1 MDSPGANQYLENHA
15 VPGNVPRKALQ
26 LPRRSRSAGSKR
38 AALCKTLRCVAKEQ
52 LSNPTNGVLNLE
64 GSARPPGEVGWKPA
78 GDTPI
83 TGTPG
88 CCARAAN
95 GHAAAAPPTRVMNSR
110 FVHSI
115 TSDRFVRSLLCYFG
129 QVRLLPRAHRRLRP
143 PAFPTRSRPMMAANS
158 SSDIAFNSAFNSG
171 CTDGQSQTG
180 RR

>member
-1 MDSPGANQYLENHA
+1 
-15 VPGNVPRKALQ
+15 V
-26 LPRRSRSAGSKR
+26 RSAGN
-38 AALCKTLRCVAKEQ
+38 LLRY
-52 LSNPTNGVLNLE
+52 
-64 GSARPPGEVGWKPA
+64 
-78 GDTPI
+78 PI

-95 GHAAAAPPTRVMNSR
+95 GHAANEGDELAL
-110 FVHSI
+110 VHSI

-129 QVRLLPRAHRRLRP
+129 QVQLLPALIVGFGLP
-143 PAFPTRSRPMMAANS
+143 DVVPAPMMAANS